1 MLTPTSEHLQIEPI
15 KTDSFVQ
22 QQTDKFKEIGTVIK
36 AGDSDKAALYQPGVK
51 VYFDS
56 WLAKKFP
63 APNGTDFYWF
73 LHVDDVVAY
82 ETVDEALPK

>member
-22 QQTDKFKEIGTVIK
+22 EQTDKFKEIGTVIK
-36 AGDSDKAALYQPGVK
+36 AGDSAKAALYQPGMK

-63 APNGTDFYWF
+63 SSIRGEFYWF

-82 ETVDEALPK
+82 ETVDATVSK